1 MKGIALCGFMG
12 CGKTTVAN
20 TLSSKYNLRHIDTDK
35 FIEETE
41 KLSISK
47 MFELYGEE
55 YFRDKEFESISKL
68 SKSAECV
75 LSLGGGAVMHERNV
89 DVLKANGYAI
99 VFIDTDLSVIKRRLR
114 NDTTRPLLKTSNV
127 DMLYAKRLAIYMSV
141 ADVIITCT
149 DESSEQI
156 ADMIINEL
164 KKA

>member
-20 TLSSKYNLRHIDTDK
+20 ALSSKYNLRHIDTDK

-47 MFELYGEE
+47 MFKLYGEE

-68 SKSAECV
+68 SQNNECV
-75 LSLGGGAVMHERNV
+75 LSLGGGAVMSERNV

-99 VFIDTDLSVIKRRLR
+99 VFIDTDLSVC
-114 NDTTRPLLKTSNV
+114 LLYTSPSPR
-127 DMLYAKRLAIYMSV
+127 D
-141 ADVIITCT
+141 
-149 DESSEQI
+149 
-156 ADMIINEL
+156 
-164 KKA
+164 